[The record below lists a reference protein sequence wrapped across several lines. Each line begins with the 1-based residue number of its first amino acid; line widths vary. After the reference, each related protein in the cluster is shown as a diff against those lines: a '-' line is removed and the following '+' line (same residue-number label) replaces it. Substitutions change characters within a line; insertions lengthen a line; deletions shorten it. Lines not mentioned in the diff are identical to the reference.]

1 MFEFL
6 PIISSHST
14 PLFEYLRL
22 SPNKTNITVILTLK
36 LKKNWSEKFVIS
48 SRSKLNLCYVSTSTV
63 CVFRKSLMIDQTM
76 WKLCEVGSVRE
87 LLRMYVSM
95 RWKMMDNK
103 TPIMISKWWIII
115 QQKGMM
121 LLWSSWGWWS
131 TSFAL
136 NESYGVIWGHVQV
149 VGLGWDLLHFL
160 SKRPLVMVVHSHLI
174 LSQY

>member
-1 MFEFL
+1 
-6 PIISSHST
+6 
-14 PLFEYLRL
+14 
-22 SPNKTNITVILTLK
+22 
-36 LKKNWSEKFVIS
+36 
-48 SRSKLNLCYVSTSTV
+48 
-63 CVFRKSLMIDQTM
+63 
-76 WKLCEVGSVRE
+76 
-87 LLRMYVSM
+87 MYVSM

-160 SKRPLVMVVHSHLI
+160 SKRPLVIGGAFTLDIKSMLNENLGGI
-174 LSQY
+174 LGGTQCLNGR